1 MARQIR
7 PTQRY
12 GDRLLKLIP
21 SEIVAAY
28 VAVQGMIPEDAD
40 PWFLLVVTV
49 LMTIMTPFYL
59 KRFQRVIDA
68 SQLAVSTGSFLV
80 WVYTLGGPF
89 RFWGLYRSWSAS
101 VLLVIWT
108 LAVPLLMSGG
118 EEASAV
124 TG

>member
-7 PTQRY
+7 PAQRY

-28 VAVQGMIPEDAD
+28 IAVQGMIPEGTS
-40 PWFLLVVTV
+40 PWFLLSVSILLT
-49 LMTIMTPFYL
+49 LMTPFYL
-59 KRFQRVIDA
+59 KRCQGVGHPV
-68 SQLAVSTGSFLV
+68 QLLVSTLSFII

-89 RFWGLYRSWSAS
+89 KFWGVYRSWFAS

-108 LAVPLLMSGG
+108 LAVPMLMSGREVG
-118 EEASAV
+118 NSP
-124 TG
+124 G

>member
-21 SEIVAAY
+21 SEIIAAY
-28 VAVQGMIPEDAD
+28 VAVQGMIPEDAG
-40 PWFLLVVTV
+40 PWFLLAVTV
-49 LMTIMTPFYL
+49 LMMIMTPFYL
-59 KRFQRVIDA
+59 KRFQGVIH
-68 SQLAVSTGSFLV
+68 STQLAVSTVSFLI

-89 RFWGLYRSWSAS
+89 RFWGLYRSWFAS

-118 EEASAV
+118 DEVSAV
-124 TG
+124 EG